1 MIPGITI
8 CTAAASSEIPGRRR
22 QHAPDTIADCER
34 LLRANH
40 SSGIR
45 ARHVYVYV
53 MMEFANAFLLV
64 FAGLFP
70 ILNPIGTAPIFL
82 ALTSAC
88 TEDERSAIARRV
100 AINSVLLLAGA
111 MLIGSHL
118 LVFFGITLP
127 VVRIAGGLV
136 LIALSWKLLHG
147 GVVDERSSGA
157 RSQSTVNDS
166 FYPLTMPLT
175 VGPGSIAIAIGLGS
189 QRPEGPF
196 TSSQAMLLGG
206 SAIAG
211 FVALTFTVYFCYR
224 FAKRISALLGEN
236 GVNVVIRLS
245 AFILLCIG
253 IQLLWAGYATLAMPP
268 ATNTPQLSEAEQ

>member
-1 MIPGITI
+1 
-8 CTAAASSEIPGRRR
+8 
-22 QHAPDTIADCER
+22 
-34 LLRANH
+34 
-40 SSGIR
+40 
-45 ARHVYVYV
+45 

-118 LVFFGITLP
+118 LVFFGITLS
-127 VVRIAGGLV
+127 VVRIAGGMV
-136 LIALSWKLLHG
+136 LIALSWKLLHDD
-147 GVVDERSSGA
+147 VADERTSA
-157 RSQSTVNDS
+157 VRNQPTVIDS

-196 TSSQAMLLGG
+196 TLSKAVLLGG

>member
-1 MIPGITI
+1 
-8 CTAAASSEIPGRRR
+8 
-22 QHAPDTIADCER
+22 
-34 LLRANH
+34 
-40 SSGIR
+40 
-45 ARHVYVYV
+45 
-53 MMEFANAFLLV
+53 MMDFANGFLLV

-147 GVVDERSSGA
+147 GVVDERSSEA

-189 QRPEGPF
+189 
-196 TSSQAMLLGG
+196 
-206 SAIAG
+206 SAAG
-211 FVALTFTVYFCYR
+211 RTLY
-224 FAKRISALLGEN
+224 
-236 GVNVVIRLS
+236 VI
-245 AFILLCIG
+245 
-253 IQLLWAGYATLAMPP
+253 AGYAARRIGDCGVRRTDIYGLFLLPLRQAYIRPVRRERCQCRHTLIRLHSPVHRHSTAVGRLQHAGHASGNEYAAAFRGRTMK
-268 ATNTPQLSEAEQ
+268 AGRASS